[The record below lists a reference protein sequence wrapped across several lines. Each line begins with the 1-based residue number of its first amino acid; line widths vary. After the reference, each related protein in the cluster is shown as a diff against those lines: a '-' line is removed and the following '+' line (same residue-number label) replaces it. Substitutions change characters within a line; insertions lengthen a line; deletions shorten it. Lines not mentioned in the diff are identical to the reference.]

1 MLDQEE
7 KSNRHEQIPWCWN
20 ISALVEQITTRLL
33 RVLNP
38 GTSGPLATEVMQL
51 NGYGHGDSTQ
61 QLVTNFKRRTM
72 LCRVLPNKFYRR
84 EDNSLLLLLF
94 LIWLLV
100 VLNICY
106 ICYIKQKDQN
116 IQKKIGNDQTCY
128 LGIVKKRAFISL
140 P

>member
-1 MLDQEE
+1 MTGWYTLY
-7 KSNRHEQIPWCWN
+7 I
-20 ISALVEQITTRLL
+20 VEQITARLL

-38 GTSGPLATEVMQL
+38 GTSGPLTIKVMQL
-51 NGYGHGDSTQ
+51 NVYVHGDSTQ

-116 IQKKIGNDQTCY
+116 IQKKIGNDTTTIK
-128 LGIVKKRAFISL
+128 IVVPKVQPQLEPLIKM
-140 P
+140 